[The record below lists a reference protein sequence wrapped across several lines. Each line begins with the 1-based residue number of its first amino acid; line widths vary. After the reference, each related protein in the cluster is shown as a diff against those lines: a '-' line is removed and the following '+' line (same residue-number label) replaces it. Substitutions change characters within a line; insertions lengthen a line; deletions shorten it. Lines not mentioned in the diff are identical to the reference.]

1 MGFYLKHLCKSWPCD
16 LLMVKGLKKI
26 ENPLKPDL
34 LAVLEHLNSRKSLPE
49 IETLNYERQS
59 QGYIG
64 EDKIR
69 RLLLEHLD
77 VKPLALF
84 DFRFMANND
93 ECQID
98 CLLLFQNECVLIEV
112 KNYSGEYV
120 YRDAEI
126 FFNGSM
132 KRLYSQP
139 FPQVARAKVLLGD
152 LFRLLGIRINI
163 SEKIVFISDK
173 FYLYEVPGNLP
184 VFYNA
189 TLDRFLRELND
200 KRCDL
205 SDYHLKIAAKLKSV
219 RLKNSVYE
227 KIPEYEYDTIQKGIP
242 CVNCSN
248 WMTKLTDK
256 SRKHLVCAS
265 CGNLETT
272 DDAILRMVRE
282 YNLLFKDRKIT
293 SAAIYD
299 WTNSIISQK
308 VIRNILIKHLNP
320 VGTTRDRHYII

>member
-1 MGFYLKHLCKSWPCD
+1 
-16 LLMVKGLKKI
+16 MVKGLKKI
-26 ENPLKPDL
+26 ENPLKPEF

-49 IETLNYERQS
+49 IEAVNYERYS

-69 RLLLEHLD
+69 RMLLEHLD

-120 YRDAEI
+120 YRDSEI
-126 FFNGSM
+126 FFNRSM

-139 FPQVARAKVLLGD
+139 FQQVARAKVLLGD
-152 LFRLLGIRINI
+152 LFRTLGIRMNI
-163 SEKIVFISDK
+163 SEKIVFINEK
-173 FYLYEVPGNLP
+173 FYLYEAPGNLP
-184 VFYNA
+184 VVYYA
-189 TLDRFLRELND
+189 TLERFLRELND

-205 SDYHLKIAAKLKSV
+205 GDYHFKIAEKLKSMQ
-219 RLKNSVYE
+219 LKNSVYE
-227 KIPEYEYDTIQKGIP
+227 RIHEYEYDTIQKGIP

-248 WMTKLTDK
+248 WMTKLSDK
-256 SRKHLVCAS
+256 SRKHLVCSS
-265 CGNLETT
+265 CGKLETT

-293 SAAIYD
+293 SLAIYD
-299 WTNSIISQK
+299 WTNKIISQK
-308 VIRNILIKHLNP
+308 AIRNILIKHLNP
-320 VGTTRDRHYII
+320 VGTTKDRHYLI